1 MWVRTQ
7 TEKRLMDFVGFEAV
21 PSNYGSSKYMGY
33 ELNGITDSNKT
44 YIIGIFGDKNEAYNT
59 LDEIENAIIS
69 GKKIYQVPLS
79 AEQKAAKD
87 ILGDIKPKEEEN
99 NSISIQPELKLK
111 MG

>member
-7 TEKRLMDFVGFEAV
+7 TGKKLMDFVGFEAV

-33 ELNGITDSNKT
+33 NLNGITDSDKT
-44 YIIGIFGDKNEAYNT
+44 YTIGIFGDKNEAYNA
-59 LDEIENAIIS
+59 LNEIENAIVS

-79 AEQKAAKD
+79 FEQKATKD
-87 ILGDIKPKEEEN
+87 ILGDIKPKTQEN
-99 NSISIQPELKLK
+99 NSVSIQPALKLK